1 MWVLPLGRGG
11 DAWWIPV
18 FPLCL
23 SIVGCG
29 IIIYF
34 LGVAGGEHRDAAGFD
49 TDRRRN
55 REICGA
61 VRGSR
66 AQTPAAAVSIIFSRR
81 ISVAYRSVS
90 WPLGPTVSRN
100 ESKVIVQNA

>member
-29 IIIYF
+29 IIIIYF
-34 LGVAGGEHRDAAGFD
+34 SGVAGGEHRDAAGFD
-49 TDRRRN
+49 T
-55 REICGA
+55 GA
-61 VRGSR
+61 ETEKYEARCVGQEPRLLLLC
-66 AQTPAAAVSIIFSRR
+66 PFFSDQ
-81 ISVAYRSVS
+81 SAYRSVS
-90 WPLGPTVSRN
+90 
-100 ESKVIVQNA
+100 

>member
-29 IIIYF
+29 IIIIYF
-34 LGVAGGEHRDAAGFD
+34 LRVAGGAHRDAAGFD
-49 TDRRRN
+49 TGA
-55 REICGA
+55 ETEKYEAGA

-66 AQTPAAAVSIIFSRR
+66 AQTPAVSIFFRP
-81 ISVAYRSVS
+81 ISVQICQLAA
-90 WPLGPTVSRN
+90 GTDCCI
-100 ESKVIVQNA
+100 EK